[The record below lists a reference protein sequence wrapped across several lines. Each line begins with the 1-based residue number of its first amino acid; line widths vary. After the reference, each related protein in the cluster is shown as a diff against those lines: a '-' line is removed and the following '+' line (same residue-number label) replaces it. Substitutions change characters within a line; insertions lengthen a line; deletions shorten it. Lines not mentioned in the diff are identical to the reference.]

1 MIGPLA
7 PGGSF
12 LTVADFAGTP
22 TTPAVTLRA
31 QDGSIAIARS
41 TSGIINMG
49 GTTRGKVLTV
59 PVTTGEA
66 FYFAQW
72 DDSGGTPF
80 SDEAVWVTSA
90 VRVAP
95 ALTGPGSTSEDYT
108 LDNPFTM
115 KRGDTVPQLSLH
127 LLDIDGNPYVI
138 PGTATV
144 KFTVQPRTALP
155 NNFGTAT
162 IQFHASMVAGD
173 DGFSNGHVVYD
184 WAPGDVSWVGDSYIE
199 VEVTAGS
206 AVTSFPGAQANP
218 EYIPMVVR
226 PDEDPG
232 VNP

>member
-1 MIGPLA
+1 MIGPLR

-22 TTPAVTLRA
+22 VAPAVTLVA
-31 QDGSIAIARS
+31 QDGVVAIARS
-41 TSGIINMG
+41 TSGIVNMG
-49 GTTRGKVLTV
+49 GNTRAKVLTV
-59 PVTTGEA
+59 PVTTGEK

-72 DDSGGTPF
+72 DDNGGTPF
-80 SDEAVWVTSA
+80 SDEAVWVTDA

-95 ALTGPGSTSEDYT
+95 ALTGPGTTTEDYT
-108 LDNPFTM
+108 VANPFKM

-127 LLDIDGNPYVI
+127 LEDIDGNPYVI

-144 KFTVQPRTALP
+144 KFTVQPRTAL
-155 NNFGTAT
+155 NNSFGTAT
-162 IQFHASMVAGD
+162 IQFHGTMVAGD
-173 DGFSNGHVVYD
+173 DGFSAGHVVYN

-206 AVTSFPGAQANP
+206 TITSFPGATASP
-218 EYIPMVVR
+218 EYIPMTVL

-232 VNP
+232 INP